1 MDIILSG
8 NILITYKKLPDWEFC
23 DKSENLLNEKGI
35 NFTTIYSDKWFFG
48 EIMRVTKSQSVP
60 QVILK
65 GQLVGDYSKLEQ
77 YFKENNES
85 T

>member
-1 MDIILSG
+1 MDITLNG
-8 NILITYKKLPDWEFC
+8 NILIKHKKLPDCEFC
-23 DKSENLLNEKGI
+23 DKCENLLNEKGI
-35 NFTTIYSDKWFFG
+35 SFTTIYSDKWFFG

-65 GQLVGDYSKLEQ
+65 GQLVGDYSKLEE